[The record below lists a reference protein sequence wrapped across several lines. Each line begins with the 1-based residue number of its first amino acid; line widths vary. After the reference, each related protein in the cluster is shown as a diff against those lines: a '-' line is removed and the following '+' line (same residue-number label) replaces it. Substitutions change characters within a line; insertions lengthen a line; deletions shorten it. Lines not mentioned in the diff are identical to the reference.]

1 MRPLLG
7 PGQRRRKMAA
17 KMEILISLLLY
28 TAAAAV
34 EKIFGPEEFL
44 FLNEATTIVLQ

>member
-1 MRPLLG
+1 VRPLLG

-28 TAAAAV
+28 TAAAV